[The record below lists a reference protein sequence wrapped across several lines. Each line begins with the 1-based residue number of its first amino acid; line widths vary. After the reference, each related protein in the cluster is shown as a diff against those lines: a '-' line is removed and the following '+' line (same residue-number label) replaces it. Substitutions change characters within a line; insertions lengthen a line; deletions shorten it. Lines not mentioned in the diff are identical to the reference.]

1 MIAGSGNGIEKR
13 GITGYFYSG
22 RYGRAGT
29 TTREETIQMTQ
40 KGKTSENKAEEA
52 APQAEGTRIFW
63 DHAKMKTTY
72 ANVCNVSSTRE
83 EVSILFGTNQTV
95 NLAQNGITVE
105 LTDRIILNPYA
116 AKRLAHIL
124 TGVIQQYEA
133 TFGALPID

>member
-1 MIAGSGNGIEKR
+1 
-13 GITGYFYSG
+13 
-22 RYGRAGT
+22 
-29 TTREETIQMTQ
+29 MTQ
-40 KGKTSENKAEEA
+40 KNKNEEEKPAEA
-52 APQAEGTRIFW
+52 VPQAEGPRIYW

-83 EVSILFGTNQTV
+83 EVSVLFGTNQTV
-95 NLAQNGITVE
+95 NVVQNGITVE

-116 AKRLAHIL
+116 AKRLAQIL